1 MSGGRKKREFPHFS
15 FRFCPGLRYNIKYNV
30 YGPGEIHGDSQ
41 REKEELMFIDKAR
54 IIVQSGAGGDGMV
67 SFRREKYVPR
77 GGPSGGD
84 GGQGGSV
91 IIRAAG
97 NMNTLMDFRRHRKFA
112 AKKGENGGSKDMY
125 GKSAEDVIIKVP
137 LGTMVYDVKTD
148 ELLADMTHEGQ
159 EALIVKGGRGGRGNA
174 HFATSAV
181 RAPTYAEK
189 GEPGETK
196 ELRLELKVLAD
207 VGLLG
212 FPSVGKSSLIRKVS
226 GARPEVAAY
235 HFTTL
240 TPHLG
245 VVALSD
251 DRSFVMADIPGL
263 IEGASRGVGLGHDF
277 LRHVERTRV
286 LIHVLD
292 AAGSEGR
299 DPLEDFH
306 IINNELE
313 LYSPA
318 LAQKRQI
325 VAANK
330 TDLITDPEQ
339 LAALKAQI
347 EKEGYECFPICTLT
361 GEGIR
366 PLMERAW
373 QILQEVPALP
383 EAAPEKTIIYD
394 VPKDEFEITV
404 EDGVYF
410 VRGKRVEKLVNMTN
424 FDDAFSLRR
433 FERAWKF
440 MGLDRLLRKEGIQ
453 EGDTVDLY
461 GMEFTFSEK
470 SSGDAEE

>member
-1 MSGGRKKREFPHFS
+1 MPEKAHDSFS
-15 FRFCPGLRYNIKYNV
+15 FWLILRYNVKYK
-30 YGPGEIHGDSQ
+30 YSGKFLKSAD
-41 REKEELMFIDKAR
+41 KETLMFIDKAK

-84 GGQGGSV
+84 GGTGGSV
-91 IIRAAG
+91 FVRAAG

-112 AKKGENGGSKDMY
+112 AKNGENGGSKDMY
-125 GKSAEDVIIKVP
+125 GKSAEDVVIKVP
-137 LGTMVYDVKTD
+137 LGTMVYDAKTE
-148 ELLADMTHEGQ
+148 ELLADLTHEGQ
-159 EALIVKGGRGGRGNA
+159 EKMLVKGGRGGRGNA

-189 GEPGETK
+189 GEPGEMK
-196 ELRLELKVLAD
+196 EIRLELKVLAD

-245 VVALSD
+245 VVDLSD
-251 DRSFVMADIPGL
+251 ERSFVMADIPGL
-263 IEGASRGVGLGHDF
+263 IEGASQGIGLGHDF

-299 DPLEDFH
+299 DPLADFH

-313 LYSPA
+313 LYSPE
-318 LAQKRQI
+318 LAKKKQI

-330 TDLITDPEQ
+330 IDLIQDETSLEK
-339 LAALKAQI
+339 LRHAI
-347 EKEGYECFPICTLT
+347 ESEGFEFFPICTLS
-361 GEGIR
+361 GEGVR

-373 QILQEVPALP
+373 QILQELLPLP
-383 EAAPEKTIIYD
+383 EFTPDKAIIYD
-394 VPKDEFEITV
+394 VPKDEFEITE
-404 EDGVYF
+404 EDGVFF
-410 VRGKRVEKLVNMTN
+410 VKGKRVEKLVGMTD
-424 FDDAFSLRR
+424 FEDTLSLRR
-433 FERAWKF
+433 FERAWRF
-440 MGLDRLLRKEGIQ
+440 MGLDKLLKKAGIN

-461 GMEFTFSEK
+461 GMEFTFSE
-470 SSGDAEE
+470 SGREREE

>member
-1 MSGGRKKREFPHFS
+1 MPEKAHDSFS
-15 FRFCPGLRYNIKYNV
+15 FWLILRYNVKYK
-30 YGPGEIHGDSQ
+30 YSGKFLKSAD
-41 REKEELMFIDKAR
+41 KETLMFIDKAK

-84 GGQGGSV
+84 GGTGGSV
-91 IIRAAG
+91 FVRAAG

-112 AKKGENGGSKDMY
+112 AKNGENGGSKDMY
-125 GKSAEDVIIKVP
+125 GKSAEDVVIKVP
-137 LGTMVYDVKTD
+137 LGTMVYDAKTE
-148 ELLADMTHEGQ
+148 ELLADLTHEGQ
-159 EALIVKGGRGGRGNA
+159 EKMLVKGGRGGRGNA

-189 GEPGETK
+189 GEPGEMK
-196 ELRLELKVLAD
+196 EIRLELKVLAD

-245 VVALSD
+245 VVDLSD
-251 DRSFVMADIPGL
+251 ERSFVMADIPGL
-263 IEGASRGVGLGHDF
+263 IEGASQGIGLGHDF

-286 LIHVLD
+286 LIHILD

-299 DPLEDFH
+299 DPLADFH

-313 LYSPA
+313 LYSPE
-318 LAQKRQI
+318 LAKKKQI

-330 TDLITDPEQ
+330 IDLIQDETSLEK
-339 LAALKAQI
+339 LRHAI
-347 EKEGYECFPICTLT
+347 ESEGFEFFPICTLS
-361 GEGIR
+361 GEGVR

-373 QILQEVPALP
+373 QILQELPPLP
-383 EAAPEKTIIYD
+383 EFTPDKAIIYD
-394 VPKDEFEITV
+394 VPKDEFEITE
-404 EDGVYF
+404 EDGVFF
-410 VRGKRVEKLVNMTN
+410 VKGKRVEKLVGMTD
-424 FDDAFSLRR
+424 FEDTLSLRR
-433 FERAWKF
+433 FERAWRF
-440 MGLDRLLRKEGIQ
+440 MGLDKLLKKAGIK

-461 GMEFTFSEK
+461 GMEFTFSE
-470 SSGDAEE
+470 SGREREE

>member
-1 MSGGRKKREFPHFS
+1 
-15 FRFCPGLRYNIKYNV
+15 
-30 YGPGEIHGDSQ
+30 
-41 REKEELMFIDKAR
+41 MFIDKAR

-84 GGQGGSV
+84 GGAGGSV
-91 IIRAAG
+91 IVRAVR
-97 NMNTLMDFRRHRKFA
+97 NMNTLMDFRRHRKFTA
-112 AKKGENGGSKDMY
+112 QNGANGGSKDMY
-125 GKSAEDVIIKVP
+125 GKSAEDVIVKVP
-137 LGTMVYDVKTD
+137 LGTILYDAKTD
-148 ELLADMTHEGQ
+148 ELLADLTQEGQ
-159 EALIVKGGRGGRGNA
+159 EILIAKGGRGGRGNA

-240 TPHLG
+240 APHLG

-251 DRSFVMADIPGL
+251 DRDFVMADIPGL
-263 IEGASRGVGLGHDF
+263 IEGASRGIGLGHDF
-277 LRHVERTRV
+277 LRHIERTYV

-299 DPLEDFH
+299 NPVEDFH
-306 IINNELE
+306 VINNELE

-318 LAQKRQI
+318 LVQKKQI

-330 TDLITDPEQ
+330 IDLIPDESKLQT
-339 LAALKAQI
+339 LKQQI
-347 EKEGYECFPICTLT
+347 EKEGFECFPISTIT

-366 PLMERAW
+366 SLMERAW
-373 QILQEVPALP
+373 QLLQEIP
-383 EAAPEKTIIYD
+383 KTVDIPSEQDLIYEP
-394 VPKDEFEITV
+394 PKDEFEISL
-404 EDGVYF
+404 ENGVYF
-410 VRGKRVEKLVNMTN
+410 VRGKRVEKLVRMTN
-424 FDDAFSLRR
+424 FNDNLSMRR

-440 MGLDRLLRKEGIQ
+440 MGLDYRLKKEGIC
-453 EGDTVDLY
+453 EGDTVNLY
-461 GMEFTFSEK
+461 GVEFTFSDK
-470 SSGDAEE
+470 AHNTEE